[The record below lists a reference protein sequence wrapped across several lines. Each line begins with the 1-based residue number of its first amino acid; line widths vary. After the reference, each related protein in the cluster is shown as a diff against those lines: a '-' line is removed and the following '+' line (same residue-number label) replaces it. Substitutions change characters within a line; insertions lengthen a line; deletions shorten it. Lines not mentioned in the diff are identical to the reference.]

1 MRLAREA
8 GILLHPTS
16 LPGIYGIGE
25 LGSQADTFIDFLA
38 ESGIRLW
45 QILPLGPTG
54 YGNSPYQTLSAFAGN
69 PFLISIEY
77 LIRDRL
83 LPEQVLQ
90 QLPDF
95 PAKRVDYGRLI
106 PFKTRLLQQ
115 AFHNFQQGS
124 FPELKAEFEEFCHHY
139 QYWLDDYAL
148 YRAIKD
154 QQGGGAWTDWPA
166 ELVRREPHAL
176 QARRSELAQ
185 QIEAIRFEQF
195 LFYRQWR
202 AIRRRAAERNI
213 KIIGDIPI
221 FLAHDSADVWAHQD
235 YFYLDENGQPLVV
248 AGVPPDYF
256 SETGQRWGNPLYRW
270 DVMAAQHYSWWIQRF
285 RAIFDLVDIVRID
298 HFRGFEA
305 YWEVPAEEETA
316 IHGRW
321 VKGPGAHFFE
331 VLQQEIGNLP
341 IIAEDLG
348 VITEEVI
355 ALRDQFEFPGM
366 RVLQFAFADGEDAR
380 FFLPHNYPRNC
391 VVYTGTHDNDTCVGW
406 FQGNDLN
413 SSTRTQEEIEAERAR
428 AKKYM
433 NTDGREIH
441 WDFIR
446 LAFGSVANTAIVP
459 LQDVL
464 GLGSEARM
472 NLPGRPDGNWEWR
485 FRTEALT
492 REIRHRLRE
501 LVELFER
508 DGKMMQD

>member
-1 MRLAREA
+1 MKLAREA

-16 LPGIYGIGE
+16 LPGNYGIGE
-25 LGSQADTFIDFLA
+25 LGSQAEAFLDFLT

-69 PFLISIEY
+69 PLLISIEY
-77 LIRDRL
+77 LVRDGL
-83 LPEQVLQ
+83 LSPSFLPET
-90 QLPDF
+90 PDF
-95 PAKRVDYGRLI
+95 PEERVDFGRVI
-106 PFKTRLLQQ
+106 PFKTHLLQQ
-115 AFHNFQQGS
+115 AFQTFRNGS
-124 FPELKAEFEEFCHHY
+124 FPQLNREFEQFCHRY
-139 QYWLDDYAL
+139 QHWLEDYAL
-148 YRAIKD
+148 YRALKD
-154 QQGGGAWTDWPA
+154 HFGGCAWTDWPPA
-166 ELVRREPHAL
+166 LIRREASAL
-176 QARRSELAQ
+176 QSKRSELAL

-195 LFYRQWR
+195 LFYRQWW
-202 AIRRRAAERNI
+202 AIRHRAGEQRI

-270 DVMAAQHYSWWIQRF
+270 DVMAEENYAWWIQRF

-321 VKGPGAHFFE
+321 VKGPGAHFFQ
-331 VLQQEIGNLP
+331 VLQQHIGDLP

-366 RVLQFAFADGEDAR
+366 RVLQFAFSDDEDAR
-380 FFLPHNYPRNC
+380 FFQPHNYPRNC

-406 FQGNDLN
+406 FHGDDLS
-413 SSTRTQEEIEAERAR
+413 SSTRTPEEIQAERLR

-433 NTDGREIH
+433 NTEGEEIH

-446 LAFGSVANTAIVP
+446 LAFASVANTAIVP

-485 FRTEALT
+485 FQARALT
-492 REIRHRLRE
+492 PEIKNRLRE
-501 LVELFER
+501 LVDLYER
-508 DGKMMQD
+508 DGKMIQD